1 MFSII
6 ITQVPEFQRPFIQWV
21 LQECVEDIVKPFHQ
35 SIPLLREEFSS
46 HDSPPPGRSSPL
58 MTPLLL
64 GGGVRGGGDKHG
76 HNIFYNRMVQF
87 LIHPTPN
94 PSPKGAG
101 NCAGIRNVSE

>member
-1 MFSII
+1 MGSARMCGRYSEALPPI
-6 ITQVPEFQRPFIQWV
+6 
-21 LQECVEDIVKPFHQ
+21 
-35 SIPLLREEFSS
+35 
-46 HDSPPPGRSSPL
+46 DSPPPGRRGPL